1 MGGIIDTKQIESTLR
16 CNYVKIQIIFINLVG
31 ASLSL
36 LLLLFGIFRM
46 IFANKKINLLTKII
60 LLIFSSEIINNI
72 SKLIQLIKYIFDDQR
87 DDKKFYDPDTPR
99 GIICQIQI
107 VTSIYSDYCSLLGTL
122 LLSLRCY
129 NIIQN
134 KKEFISNKKKGLPLI
149 ICIIF
154 ISIVLAISFLFL
166 DRRITDKNIG
176 YRYDVRDRCSYWCW
190 LGHIPSLICY
200 GFYWIIIILDIIFAF
215 KTNKILKIAYNKLLD
230 NYEIS
235 NNENDGKNTPL
246 NEIPNDNNMK
256 NNLLEKK
263 NEIKINNI
271 SKEETK
277 RIEELLLMRIKC
289 TIYPWVTI
297 AIWVLVGTYRII
309 DDIIFFNLDNSYD
322 ENDQA
327 NQKNEENKF
336 YEDYPIF
343 QFSVQF
349 FMVIHTIVS
358 AFRGILYGFSF
369 IVFEEKIFKI
379 FFRNCLK
386 KCLKNDILEINE
398 EESKDIIR
406 KTNNSSQDENNERDG
421 SSEENNENNVKNET
435 LEMNTSEYHEN

>member
-1 MGGIIDTKQIESTLR
+1 MGGIIDIEKIESTLR
-16 CNYVKIQIIFINLVG
+16 CNYVKIPIIFINLVG

-46 IFANKKINLLTKII
+46 IFANKKINFLTKII
-60 LLIFSSEIINNI
+60 LLIFSSEIINII
-72 SKLIQLIKYIFDDQR
+72 SKLIQLIKYIYKDQR
-87 DDKKFYDPDTPR
+87 SRKDFYDPDTPR

-107 VTSIYSDYCSLLGTL
+107 VTSIFSDYCSLLGTL

-215 KTNKILKIAYNKLLD
+215 KTNKILKKAYNKLLD

-271 SKEETK
+271 SKEERK

-297 AIWVLVGTYRII
+297 GIWVLVGTYRII
-309 DDIIFFNLDNSYD
+309 DDIIFFNFDNSYNKDD
-322 ENDQA
+322 EEKQESD
-327 NQKNEENKF
+327 ENKF

-343 QFSVQF
+343 QISIQF
-349 FMVIHTIVS
+349 FMLIHTIVS

-369 IVFEEKIFKI
+369 IVFEEKIFKN